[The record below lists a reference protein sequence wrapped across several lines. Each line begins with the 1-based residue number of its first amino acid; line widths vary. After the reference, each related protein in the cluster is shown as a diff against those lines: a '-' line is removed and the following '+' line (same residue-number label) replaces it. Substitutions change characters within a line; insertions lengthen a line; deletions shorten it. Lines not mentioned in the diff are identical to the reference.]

1 MKYRVIICLLIFVL
15 LLAPLQAAGG
25 ALSDAWLFG
34 GNSGGQAQSSVAPE
48 TIQPVIA
55 PAKGKG
61 PEGCLSLPLNLNFL
75 FRTGL
80 VFQSGVSPQQL
91 KTGLLSESP
100 AGECVREADLLCD
113 FTGGHF
119 AALPSGFHL
128 LLKE

>member
-1 MKYRVIICLLIFVL
+1 MKYRTIISL
-15 LLAPLQAAGG
+15 LLFLLFFSPLRAAGEATG
-25 ALSDAWLFG
+25 GFDAGNENGVIYAL
-34 GNSGGQAQSSVAPE
+34 NCPE
-48 TIQPVIA
+48 SAHPVIA
-55 PAKGKG
+55 PASKKG
-61 PEGCLSLPLNLNFL
+61 PGAGLSLPLNLNFL

-113 FTGGHF
+113 FRGGHF